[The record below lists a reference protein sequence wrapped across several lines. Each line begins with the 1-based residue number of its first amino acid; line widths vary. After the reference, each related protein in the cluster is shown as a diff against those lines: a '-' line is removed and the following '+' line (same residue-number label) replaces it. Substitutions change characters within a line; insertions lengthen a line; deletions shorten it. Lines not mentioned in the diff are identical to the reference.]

1 MPYNR
6 QLYYYLSFI
15 IIYKLNKGVMFID
28 TTVYYSL
35 YIIIYK
41 LTKGV
46 PTPNYTFCLVTRT
59 TIPPTSSYNLLLPQQ
74 HPTSRQSSTSNI
86 ILTQSPY
93 QHLPSRNCQLLG
105 NLRPT
110 KISYKMFDYLP
121 RTRVCHTSHS
131 SSSSSYS
138 LLLLAPSSPST
149 SSFVLVCLPSPHPPL
164 ASRGFTYRF
173 STASVVPRRLSCPLH
188 SAQVRLF

>member
-46 PTPNYTFCLVTRT
+46 PTSPYHSHIIILQS
-59 TIPPTSSYNLLLPQQ
+59 PP
-74 HPTSRQSSTSNI
+74 SSTTANFFY
-86 ILTQSPY
+86 IL
-93 QHLPSRNCQLLG
+93 
-105 NLRPT
+105 NL
-110 KISYKMFDYLP
+110 
-121 RTRVCHTSHS
+121 
-131 SSSSSYS
+131 
-138 LLLLAPSSPST
+138 
-149 SSFVLVCLPSPHPPL
+149 
-164 ASRGFTYRF
+164 
-173 STASVVPRRLSCPLH
+173 
-188 SAQVRLF
+188 

>member
-46 PTPNYTFCLVTRT
+46 PVIHTAVLFSTTLV
-59 TIPPTSSYNLLLPQQ
+59 Y
-74 HPTSRQSSTSNI
+74 SNSF
-86 ILTQSPY
+86 LT
-93 QHLPSRNCQLLG
+93 LPSYPLLFPFPHLYIYYSSLN
-105 NLRPT
+105 NL
-110 KISYKMFDYLP
+110 IY
-121 RTRVCHTSHS
+121 
-131 SSSSSYS
+131 
-138 LLLLAPSSPST
+138 A
-149 SSFVLVCLPSPHPPL
+149 
-164 ASRGFTYRF
+164 
-173 STASVVPRRLSCPLH
+173 
-188 SAQVRLF
+188 

>member
-46 PTPNYTFCLVTRT
+46 PTPNYTFCLVTHT
-59 TIPPTSSYNLLLPQQ
+59 TIPPTSSYN
-74 HPTSRQSSTSNI
+74 
-86 ILTQSPY
+86 
-93 QHLPSRNCQLLG
+93 
-105 NLRPT
+105 
-110 KISYKMFDYLP
+110 
-121 RTRVCHTSHS
+121 
-131 SSSSSYS
+131 
-138 LLLLAPSSPST
+138 SSPPST
-149 SSFVLVCLPSPHPPL
+149 TPNFL
-164 ASRGFTYRF
+164 AI
-173 STASVVPRRLSCPLH
+173 LDL
-188 SAQVRLF
+188 